1 MGKRVKSAL
10 FFILLRFIIRCLLQ
24 NNMMIIMKK
33 YLFMAIALLN
43 AAVSQSAN
51 QLTVSDITSGRY
63 AAESVS
69 GMTPLPGTSDYTRIS
84 DDGKRVERYSFR
96 DNSLVAVLFD
106 VTQFESVLKDF
117 DDYVISP
124 DGSRLLIETN
134 HRRIYRRSFT
144 ADYYI

>member
-51 QLTVSDITSGRY
+51 QLTVRWHDPSARN
-63 AAESVS
+63 
-69 GMTPLPGTSDYTRIS
+69 
-84 DDGKRVERYSFR
+84 F
-96 DNSLVAVLFD
+96 
-106 VTQFESVLKDF
+106 
-117 DDYVISP
+117 
-124 DGSRLLIETN
+124 
-134 HRRIYRRSFT
+134 
-144 ADYYI
+144 

>member
-43 AAVSQSAN
+43 AAVLQSAN

-63 AAESVS
+63 AAENVS

-84 DDGKRVERYSFR
+84 DGLSAIP
-96 DNSLVAVLFD
+96 S
-106 VTQFESVLKDF
+106 VTTVSWQYCL
-117 DDYVISP
+117 
-124 DGSRLLIETN
+124 T
-134 HRRIYRRSFT
+134 
-144 ADYYI
+144 